1 MKFLKGVWIG
11 FWSGLILGLLFKWI
25 QAVTGVNVYL
35 LLLNVDFIPV
45 IGGID
50 WSEMTEFLFHTAV
63 SVVIGI
69 VYVFLAKRRPYTFG
83 QLTVLSLILCSP
95 TYFLYFILSSM
106 AITDQVPGLTD
117 WEAITY
123 WVFGHLAYSLLLPI
137 LYKIFERKN
146 AASQ

>member
-45 IGGID
+45 IGEID
-50 WSEMTEFLFHTAV
+50 WSEMTEFLFHISV

-69 VYVFLAKRRPYTFG
+69 VFVYLAKRRSYTFG
-83 QLTVLSLILCSP
+83 QLTVLSLILCTP
-95 TYFLYFILSSM
+95 TYFLYFILSAL
-106 AITDQVPGLTD
+106 AITDQVPGLAH
-117 WEAITY
+117 WEAILY

>member
-25 QAVTGVNVYL
+25 QAVTEVNVYS

-45 IGGID
+45 IGKTD
-50 WSEMTEFLFHTAV
+50 WSELTEFLFHTIV
-63 SVVIGI
+63 SVIIGI
-69 VYVFLAKRRPYTFG
+69 VYVYLAKRRPYTFG
-83 QLTVLSLILCSP
+83 QLTVLSLIVCSP
-95 TYFLYFILSSM
+95 TFFLYFILSSL

-123 WVFGHLAYSLLLPI
+123 WIFGHLAYSLMLPI
-137 LYKIFERKN
+137 FYRIFERKN
-146 AASQ
+146 AVSQ